1 MSILY
6 SSFKHNFSMSVL
18 FHFFLIAQDTMSSSS
33 DGKKSTNE
41 GEVEEP
47 WFEARV
53 PRYVSAGDTFHVTI
67 NGEHGN
73 FSMRILC
80 PTGAG
85 GSSKIQFRRSD
96 GSTRIYASDNDTSTS
111 ESNSSSNSEGEEA
124 KKEPRSDGMS
134 WYGVMVPGHVSTGG
148 LFGVLLKD

>member
-1 MSILY
+1 
-6 SSFKHNFSMSVL
+6 
-18 FHFFLIAQDTMSSSS
+18 MSSSS

-53 PRYVSAGDTFHVTI
+53 PCYVSAGDTFRVTI
-67 NGEHGN
+67 NDERGN

-85 GSSKIQFRRSD
+85 GGLKIQFRRSD
-96 GSTRIYASDNDTSTS
+96 GSTRIYASDDDTSTS
-111 ESNSSSNSEGEEA
+111 ESNSSSDSEGEEA
-124 KKEPRSDGMS
+124 KQKPRSDGMS
-134 WYGVMVPGHVSTGG
+134 WYGVTVPGHVSTGG